1 MGTIY
6 LRAAFYAPFRGARL
20 SNAGSSEIA
29 PALQHTFQGF
39 LFSLCGRKIGTARY
53 TFQELGSN
61 SRSKRSVSK
70 MHCLVVSPV
79 ILKTILLPSPP
90 EKSFPLECNKVH
102 GRGFAKLN
110 ASLQQ
115 KRSVIS
121 FSRLISL
128 SLSSLVLVCLLQIL
142 G

>member
-70 MHCLVVSPV
+70 MHCLVVLPE
-79 ILKTILLPSPP
+79 ILKTILPSPP

-121 FSRLISL
+121 FSRLSL
-128 SLSSLVLVCLLQIL
+128 PRLSFLYVCCRF
-142 G
+142 